1 MDPHNTLSTART
13 ALCIYPW
20 RKGISATNWLPPLG
34 LECISAAIKQ
44 AGVDT
49 HLVDMR
55 FEPDPEHLR
64 QLKAEAICISANW
77 EDQLPMLPVLTDLF
91 NPDQAIIVGG
101 RAASLSTEEIFK
113 TCPNVDA
120 VVRGDGEETIGEL
133 FSGIQLETISGLSY
147 RENGRV
153 RHNPHRRFDSVPEN
167 IFPDRQG
174 RKHAYQVRMG
184 KVETGIAIDLLSSSR
199 GCPFHCKFCTFS
211 RNPLGEKRP
220 WAGRSPRSVVA
231 ELEGLKADYI
241 LFTDDHF
248 AADIKRVEEICDLI
262 IQRNIKKTLAVALRI
277 EVAFHDTVPAKLWNA
292 GFRFL
297 SLGIESTTDKT
308 LRELEKG
315 FDTARVRE
323 ACRRLRKYP
332 FLLIGYFI
340 VGNIGETEEDMLR
353 IADFAH
359 ELGLDFIYP
368 SYLKMERYSP
378 LEEMVK
384 RSGGLYYVDSKGYVC
399 SKDYSRDY
407 LKAIRKRIHRRFYSL
422 PQTLSI
428 ARKVFQSHLMSW
440 RSAVTMALCG
450 LKHSSNR
457 KKIIQEQQRLKAL
470 YAFTSEEKSHRSIR

>member
-1 MDPHNTLSTART
+1 MKPGNPFSSKRN

-20 RKGISATNWLPPLG
+20 QRGISATNWLPPLG
-34 LECISAAIKQ
+34 LEYISAAIKQ

-77 EDQLPMLPVLTDLF
+77 EDQLSMLPLLTGLF
-91 NPDQAIIVGG
+91 RPDQTIIVGG
-101 RAASLSTEEIFK
+101 RAASLSTEEIFR

-120 VVRGDGEETIGEL
+120 VVRGDGEETVGEL
-133 FSGIQLETISGLSY
+133 FSGKQIGTISGLSY
-147 RENGRV
+147 RAHGSV
-153 RHNPHRRFDSVPEN
+153 HHNPHRRFDEIPES

-174 RKHAYQVRMG
+174 RRHTYQVRMG
-184 KVETGIAIDLLSSSR
+184 TVETGIPIDMLSSSR

-220 WAGRSPRSVVA
+220 WTGRSPRSVVA
-231 ELEGLKADYI
+231 ELEGLQADHI

-248 AADIKRVEEICDLI
+248 AADIRRVEEICGLI
-262 IQRNIKKTLAVALRI
+262 IEKNIKKTLAVALRI
-277 EVAFHDTVPAKLWNA
+277 EVAFHDAVLDKLWKA

-297 SLGIESTTDKT
+297 SLGIESTSDRT
-308 LRELEKG
+308 LGALEKG
-315 FDTARVRE
+315 FDTTRVRA

-340 VGNIGETEEDMLR
+340 VGNIGETEEDMLN

-378 LEEMVK
+378 LEDMVK
-384 RSGGLYYVDSKGYVC
+384 QSGGTYYVDGKGYIC
-399 SKDYSRDY
+399 SKDYSRDD
-407 LKAIRKRIHRRFYSL
+407 LKSIRKRIHRRFYSI

-428 ARKVFQSHLMSW
+428 AGKVFQSRLMS
-440 RSAVTMALCG
+440 RRTALAMALCG
-450 LKHSSNR
+450 LKHTGNR

-470 YAFTSEEKSHRSIR
+470 